1 MFLLRVRGAF
11 VCFLLRLLGGFT
23 RGTAMA
29 DFHIYG
35 RIDKNGMGWAWLG
48 LAVSVPDNET
58 VKNSGLA
65 RLGSDRV
72 GLATERVGNSGD
84 SAGALGR

>member
-1 MFLLRVRGAF
+1 MVALKKWFG
-11 VCFLLRLLGGFT
+11 
-23 RGTAMA
+23 
-29 DFHIYG
+29 
-35 RIDKNGMGWAWLG
+35 LG

-58 VKNSGLA
+58 VKDSGPA

-84 SAGALGR
+84 SAGGLGR

>member
-1 MFLLRVRGAF
+1 MFLLRVRRAF
-11 VCFLLRLLGGFT
+11 VCFCCGC
-23 RGTAMA
+23 GTAMA
-29 DFHIYG
+29 DSHIIHG
-35 RIDKNGMGWAWLG
+35 RVGLGRAWLG

-72 GLATERVGNSGD
+72 GLAKERG
-84 SAGALGR
+84 LGR